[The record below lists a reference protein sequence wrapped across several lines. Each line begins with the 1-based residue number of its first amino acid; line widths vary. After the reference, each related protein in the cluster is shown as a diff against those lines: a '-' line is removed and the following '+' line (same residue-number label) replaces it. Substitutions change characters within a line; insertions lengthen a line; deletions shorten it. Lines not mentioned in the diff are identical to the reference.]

1 MTIIACTAASNLE
14 HGYKVEVQHEHYPSQ
29 YHEGSH
35 GGDSYSNHDDG
46 SYKHD
51 DGSYQHDDGSYQH
64 DDGSYNGE
72 AAYTHHESADHGH
85 EEHYPDHHPS
95 YKFEY
100 GVKDP
105 KTGDHKSQW
114 EHRDG
119 DVVKGEY
126 TVDEA
131 DGTHRVVEYSSDK
144 KNGFNAVVK
153 KIGHAYHHWFS
164 ICHTTELHRRWKI
177 I

>member
-1 MTIIACTAASNLE
+1 LDYSS
-14 HGYKVEVQHEHYPSQ
+14 YKVEVKHDYAVKS
-29 YHEGSH
+29 
-35 GGDSYSNHDDG
+35 DSYGHGHGADSYANHNDG

-51 DGSYQHDDGSYQH
+51 DGSYKGEDDGSYKGEG
-64 DDGSYNGE
+64 GSSYHSE
-72 AAYTHHESADHGH
+72 ASHGHHGHESAGHGH

-114 EHRDG
+114 ETRNG

-126 TVDEA
+126 TLDEA
-131 DGTHRVVEYSSDK
+131 DGTHRIVEYSSDK

-153 KIGHAYHHWFS
+153 KIGHASHH
-164 ICHTTELHRRWKI
+164 
-177 I
+177 